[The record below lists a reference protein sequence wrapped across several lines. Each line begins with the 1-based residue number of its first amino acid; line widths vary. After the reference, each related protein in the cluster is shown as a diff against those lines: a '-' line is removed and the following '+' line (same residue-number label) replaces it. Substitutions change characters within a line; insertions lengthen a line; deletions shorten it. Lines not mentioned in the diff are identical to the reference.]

1 MPSSYTPSLRLTLPV
16 TGELTGTWGDTVN
29 DGITGLVDSSI
40 AGTAVIAM
48 PDANYTLTQANGS
61 TDEARKMF
69 LVLSGA
75 LTSGRNVICPT
86 ASKLYIVKNSTTGGF
101 AITVKTAS
109 GTGISVP
116 NGSSTALYCDGTNV
130 IDASNYLSA
139 LTLGAALPVASGGSG
154 VTSSTGTGSLV
165 LNTSPTLVTPA
176 LGTPTALVGTNI
188 TGTAPGLT
196 AGNVTSIPNLTGA
209 VTSIGNAT
217 SLGSFTSAQ
226 LATALSDETGSGA
239 AVFATSPT
247 LVTPALG
254 TPTALVGTNITGTAT
269 GLTSGNVTTN
279 ANLTGGVT
287 SVGNATTVV
296 TNANLTGGVTSV
308 GNAATVVTN
317 ANLTGMV
324 TSVGNATTVVT
335 NANLTGAVTSSGNA
349 TSLGSFTSAQLATAL
364 TDETGTGA
372 NVFATSPTLV
382 TPALGTPTALVGTNI
397 TGTAAGLTAGNVTT
411 NANLTGAITSVGNA
425 ASLGSFTSAQLA
437 GALTDETGSGANVF
451 ATSPTLVTPA
461 LGTPSSVV
469 LSNATGLPLTSG
481 VTGNL
486 PVTNLNSGTSA
497 SSSTFWRGDGL
508 WASTSSAP
516 ATIVNKTGAYTI
528 IAGDASTIINC
539 TSGTFTVSLTAA
551 ATLGSGFNVTIWN
564 TSTTST
570 DAITIDPAG
579 SETIDGI
586 GMLTLLRGEGM
597 QIVCNG
603 TNWETGAKKTM
614 RGYSEN
620 FTATHGRPTA
630 TGINSVAIGAGNGG
644 GANASGNYSIAIGT
658 SAGGNAASATAP
670 VSISIGY
677 QTLAAATDSTAFGQ
691 NSGAGGSQT
700 ATGAGSMALGG
711 SYASGADSFAAAI
724 ANNSSLYGSNG
735 SNSIAIG
742 QTASASGASS
752 VAIGGSNNSSG
763 GARSLALGAGPQVSY
778 ADTCGIGQFAT
789 SKNQGQFSFSSGY
802 TGFGQGASQTG
813 MTVLVQFT
821 TTATPTVLTNDRLA
835 AGSTNQ
841 VTLNNNAAYAFT
853 GTIVARQSAA
863 NGTASAAWKVE
874 GLIRREANAASTVLV
889 ASTVTAISNVPGWA
903 IALTADTTNGALTVT
918 ATGAASTNVRWVG
931 TISTTELW
939 YS

>member
-40 AGTAVIAM
+40 AGTAAIAM

-101 AITVKTAS
+101 AITLKTTS

-188 TGTAPGLT
+188 TGTAVGLT
-196 AGNVTSIPNLTGA
+196 AGSVTTNANLTGA
-209 VTSIGNAT
+209 VTSVGNAT

-226 LATALSDETGSGA
+226 LAAALTDETGSGA

-279 ANLTGGVT
+279 ANLTGMVT

-335 NANLTGAVTSSGNA
+335 NANLTGAVTSVGNA
-349 TSLGSFTSAQLATAL
+349 ASLGSFTSAQLAGAL
-364 TDETGTGA
+364 TDETGTGSA
-372 NVFATSPTLV
+372 VFATSPTLV
-382 TPALGTPTALVGTNI
+382 TPALGTPSALVGTNI

-437 GALTDETGSGANVF
+437 GALTDETGSGSAVF

-497 SSSTFWRGDGL
+497 SASTFWRGDGS
-508 WASTSSAP
+508 WSIPQSAL
-516 ATIVNKTGAYTI
+516 TISNKTGAYTVVV
-528 IAGDASTIINC
+528 GDAATVINC
-539 TSGTFTVSLTAA
+539 TSGTFTVSLTSA

-564 TSTTST
+564 TSTTSGN
-570 DAITIDPAG
+570 AITIDPAG

-586 GMLTLLRGEGM
+586 ATLTLLRGEGM

-620 FTATHGRPTA
+620 FTATYVRPQA
-630 TGINSVAIGAGNGG
+630 TGINSVAIGVGSVQGSIAT
-644 GANASGNYSIAIGT
+644 GNYSIAIG
-658 SAGGNAASATAP
+658 SNAAGNGANASSTAA
-670 VSISIGY
+670 ISIGY
-677 QTLAAATDSTAFGQ
+677 GTVASAAYSTAIGQ
-691 NSGAGGSQT
+691 NSALGASQA
-700 ATGAGSMALGG
+700 ATGSGAMALGG
-711 SYASGADSFAAAI
+711 SYASGVDSFAAAGVT
-724 ANNSSLYGSNG
+724 NTSTYGANG
-735 SNSIAIG
+735 SYSITIG
-742 QTASASGASS
+742 NNARVTGANCTGIGGTNVAASADRG
-752 VAIGGSNNSSG
+752 
-763 GARSLALGAGPQVSY
+763 LALNGGQVSHT
-778 ADTCGIGQFAT
+778 DTCGIGVFAT
-789 SKNQGQFSFSSGY
+789 SKNQGQFSYNSGY
-802 TGFGQGASQTG
+802 TGFGQGAAQTG

-821 TTATPTVLTNDRLA
+821 TTATPAALTVDRLA
-835 AGSTNQ
+835 AGLSNQ

-863 NGTASAAWKVE
+863 NGTASAAWTVE

-931 TISTTELW
+931 TISTTEL
-939 YS
+939 YYA